1 MFLAIDVLAL
11 FFFDILMIYYSFI
24 DANSSETHLCWLL
37 VALLFDTRRFP
48 SECPLFVLK
57 SGLLAYG
64 IFVFIQTVSFRVKKA
79 YTTVLDIR
87 IYKAD
92 HRQAQILIFTI
103 SDWNLF
109 HIDHICFLV

>member
-1 MFLAIDVLAL
+1 MQIVQKHT
-11 FFFDILMIYYSFI
+11 YVV
-24 DANSSETHLCWLL
+24 

-64 IFVFIQTVSFRVKKA
+64 IFVFIQTVSF
-79 YTTVLDIR
+79 TTVLDIR